1 MAITIK
7 KEKQD
12 LSNDPGNLK
21 TNEFLQNEIPA
32 TQGNVVNTIDAY
44 NEQVKKHYYDKTET
58 RGDTNALQESIMLI
72 AKELDANT
80 SFINKTINADETTD
94 NVTSLSVLTKGDISK
109 DTDDDNQLST
119 FTQLGLIAKIKILA
133 NLLSGSTD
141 DGVQSWTQ
149 SSFGNNVGQSNIISN
164 TPVVGKTREDTN
176 YVASY
181 NTIEATGKHEL
192 NISGLK
198 KDTNNNDISS
208 TVVLSE
214 KQVSDMIKTSAE
226 RIITAYDNQIMSII
240 DLIKMLGYD
249 VSEAL
254 KYAIIH
260 SSEDDVFDA
269 PLRVLRYD
277 SGSNAYLIQTVSNA
291 LKNGNVY
298 VEYTDLTQDLTDES
312 GVWKLHPDDKLENL
326 EVYRKIGDEFT
337 RVYNIPV
344 PQVAIKCNFGH
355 SDNAKMSITNITVLG
370 RDVSRDEVMYSASG
384 VATMYVP
391 IGVNAGIRIK
401 APSNRVTVC
410 NNNDNFEKDS
420 ATTDKTIFVSKSVLT
435 EDQTLKCGYYKYTLS
450 PNGGN
455 LESGTSVIESF
466 YENEVFNLT
475 TTVSRTGYK
484 LKDKTNKGYNVTIGN
499 SNKITITGKSLT
511 EAVSDSLVWEKNSY
525 NIQLQIPDVNET
537 GIMLDTYKD
546 WQIVSVSYNSSSN
559 LPDPPD
565 VRGYEFTGWKE

>member
-1 MAITIK
+1 MAITIR

-80 SFINKTINADETTD
+80 SFINKTTNADETTD
-94 NVTSLSVLTKGDISK
+94 DVTSLSVLTKGDISK

-326 EVYRKIGDEFT
+326 EVYRRIGDEFI

-344 PQVAIKCNFGH
+344 PQVAIICNFGH
-355 SDNAKMSITNITVLG
+355 SDNAKMSVTNITVLG

-435 EDQTLKCGYYKYTLS
+435 EDQTLKCGYYEYTLS

-455 LESGTSVIESF
+455 LKSGTSVIESF

-484 LKDKTNKGYNVTIGN
+484 LKDKTNNGYNVTIGN
-499 SNKITITGKSLT
+499 SNKINITGESLT